1 MRIFINPGHCP
12 GYDSGAV
19 NRNFNLYECDIV
31 KEISEYVVEYLEA
44 RNQTVKCLQTDNLR
58 NNPKDDS
65 LDQPC
70 IITECNSFQANLA
83 VSIHL
88 NAFNGVAHGSE
99 CICFARGSAGECLAK
114 CIQDRLIDTLH
125 TFNRGVRYE
134 IDKDPD
140 YRLSFIMLT
149 DMPAVI
155 VECGFIDNDDDCKKI
170 VDNKRSIAKAIADGI
185 MEYINVWC

>member
-19 NRNFNLYECDIV
+19 NRNYGLYECDLV
-31 KEISEYVVEYLEA
+31 KEIAETVVKELKA
-44 RNQTVKCLQTDNLR
+44 KNQFVKCLQTDNLR
-58 NNPKDDS
+58 NGADDS

-70 IITECNSFQANLA
+70 IVNEANWFSSDVA

-88 NAFNGVAHGSE
+88 NAFNTAAHGSE
-99 CICFARGSAGECLAK
+99 CICFRRNSEGAHLAQ
-114 CIQDRLIDTLH
+114 CIQDRLVDLLGLTD
-125 TFNRGVRYE
+125 RGLVYE
-134 IDKDPD
+134 EDKDRD

-155 VECGFIDNDDDCKKI
+155 VEPGFIDNDNDLKVI
-170 VDNKRSIAKAIADGI
+170 LDNKEAIGKAIADGI
-185 MEYINVWC
+185 MEYLLGG